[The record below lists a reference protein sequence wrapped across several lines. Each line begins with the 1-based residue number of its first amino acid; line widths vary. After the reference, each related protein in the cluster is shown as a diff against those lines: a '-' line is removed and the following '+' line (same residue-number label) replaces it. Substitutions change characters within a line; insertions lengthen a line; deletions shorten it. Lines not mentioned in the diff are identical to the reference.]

1 MIARRF
7 LLCLITALAMHTW
20 PAHADAL
27 SDAFNQGTTLGRSGN
42 AAARGQISGT
52 TAQATVPN
60 YTTAPPEASYFGSPG
75 LGTLSSTHV
84 SACTGASG
92 QTANFAQQGCNAVD
106 FSQTNP
112 SRRPT
117 YSIGPNDPLLTRA
130 KTITADPQAIA
141 GNLAGTYSGCSV
153 QTVTRPDIF
162 ETAICHQ
169 YPAMEQASCQ
179 KLLTVQVAWSNSCTP
194 GTWFGNFW
202 VNTWGNGE
210 VGRRYAG
217 IVINAQCQ
225 TSGTVRMAFYAICTE
240 SPCSGS
246 ADIQVDPTSGA
257 TSPQTF
263 TNFIG
268 RSWYASDLFNRVD
281 YNGGGCTADQCSFA
295 FCTRYE
301 SEYSSCDEY
310 MSCTTYPIN
319 ETRACGTFTFERP
332 RSVATVTD
340 AWDNQCASFEAR
352 LP

>member
-7 LLCLITALAMHTW
+7 HLCLITALAMHTW

-27 SDAFNQGTTLGRSGN
+27 SDAFNQGATLGRSGN
-42 AAARGQISGT
+42 AAARGQISGNS
-52 TAQATVPN
+52 AQATVPN

-84 SACTGASG
+84 SACAGASG
-92 QTANFAQQGCNAVD
+92 QTANFAQQSCNAVD

-162 ETAICHQ
+162 ETLLCHQ
-169 YPAMEQASCQ
+169 YPAMEQARCQ
-179 KLLTVQVAWSNSCTP
+179 KLLTVRVAWSNSCTP

-257 TSPQTF
+257 LSPQTF

-268 RSWYASDLFNRVD
+268 RSWYGSDLFNRVD
-281 YNGGGCTADQCSFA
+281 YNGGGCTADRCSFA

-301 SEYSSCDEY
+301 SEYTSCDEFT
-310 MSCTTYPIN
+310 CTTTAIN

-332 RSVATVTD
+332 RSIATVTD